1 MSQSIANTRLKV
13 DLLPRGPYKG
23 IAVVV
28 DVLRATTSVPLLL
41 QRGVAGLYLTPSL
54 RSARNFA
61 REHGYLLVG
70 ERDGLPP
77 EGFNHGASP
86 TDLAR
91 QDWQGKTVVM
101 TTQNGPRT
109 LPLVQMAERVLLA
122 SFYNARAVASACL
135 ALAPLHG
142 REIAIVCAG
151 HEGGESL
158 EDTLAAGFLARRIE
172 RAFAKAGPAGS
183 LELRDAARLAMA
195 LLRAYP
201 DPQEALY
208 ESQAGHL
215 LRGLN
220 LHEDIAFAS
229 LISQTEVVPV
239 LCEVVA
245 WEPAPL
251 YRFEALVLPVV
262 NP

>member
-1 MSQSIANTRLKV
+1 MSQVLATTRLKV
-13 DLLPRGPYKG
+13 DLLPRGPYRG

-28 DVLRATTSVPLLL
+28 DVLRSTTTAPLLL
-41 QRGVAGLYLTPSL
+41 TRGVAGLYLTPSL
-54 RSARNFA
+54 RSARGFA
-61 REHGYLLVG
+61 REHGHVLLG

-91 QDWQGKTVVM
+91 LDWQGKTVVM

-109 LPLVQMAERVLLA
+109 LPLVQMAERVLLG
-122 SFYNARAVASACL
+122 SFYNARAVASACHALASQHGHEL
-135 ALAPLHG
+135 AL
-142 REIAIVCAG
+142 VCAG

-172 RAFAKAGPAGS
+172 RAFAKDNS
-183 LELRDAARLAMA
+183 QRIELRDAARLAMA

-229 LISQTEVVPV
+229 LISQTDVVPV
-239 LCEVVA
+239 LAEVVA
-245 WEPAPL
+245 WEPEPL
-251 YRFEALVLPVV
+251 YRFEALVLPT
-262 NP
+262 P